1 MSFSALTI
9 PTVKSLSRVSPL
21 TLVLPLTHSL
31 TKSSFLC
38 ALSEADLLVTS
49 HPALPLLLTHLCP
62 HHTEDQEGWTQEGRT
77 LDSSYPTLYISSLPS
92 PFLSGSYGLPVC
104 FLFHLVSPPLGA
116 SSLLRQQKMI
126 LDCSFPKAPN
136 THCCLVIPATA
147 SQLLG
152 LRALRQLLNFNNA
165 KLSHGSLSLHC
176 FLLSP
181 GGFRVF

>member
-9 PTVKSLSRVSPL
+9 PTVKSSSRVSPL
-21 TLVLPLTHSL
+21 TLVLPLT
-31 TKSSFLC
+31 
-38 ALSEADLLVTS
+38 
-49 HPALPLLLTHLCP
+49 
-62 HHTEDQEGWTQEGRT
+62 Q
-77 LDSSYPTLYISSLPS
+77 SYQSLPS
-92 PFLSGSYGLPVC
+92 CAFCLRLTYSSHPTLLCPCSLLTSALSIQKTRKAGPRKAELWILPIQPCTFPVFLLPSC
-104 FLFHLVSPPLGA
+104 LALMGFLFHLVSPPLGA